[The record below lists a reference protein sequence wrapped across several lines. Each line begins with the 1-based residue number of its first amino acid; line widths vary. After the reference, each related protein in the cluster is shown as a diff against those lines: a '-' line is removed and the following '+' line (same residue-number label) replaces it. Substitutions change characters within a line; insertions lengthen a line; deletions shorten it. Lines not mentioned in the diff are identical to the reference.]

1 MSRLEMQFDKPHLIN
16 SVFGE
21 FDRNLVTIENRLG
34 VYISARGNRIQ
45 IEGEAGA
52 TARARDVLQDIYT
65 RVQRHEDIDPET
77 GSPHLA
83 AIAWHALTLLHWSL
97 NKGLKKKYGPAPAA
111 RRISSAA
118 AGRSG
123 APRAPSCSIRAFQIM
138 APM

>member
-97 NKGLKKKYGPAPAA
+97 NKGLKKKYDD
-111 RRISSAA
+111 R
-118 AGRSG
+118 
-123 APRAPSCSIRAFQIM
+123 PRQ
-138 APM
+138 